1 MRVCGRNVFNELKSD
16 PQKIKKIYL
25 SKNVDNEIY
34 AFVKENKILFEVM
47 DTFKLDRL
55 VQGVHQGIVMEVNDF
70 EYSSLE
76 ELLSFDKLIILD
88 HLQDPHNFGAIIR
101 TAEALGVKGIIIPKN
116 RSVSINETVMKVSAG
131 ALNYVKICMESNLV
145 NVMEK
150 LKKLNY
156 FIYGTD
162 MIGKNYYD
170 VDYANKTVLVIGSE
184 GEGIS
189 DLVKK
194 SCDEIVT
201 IPMVGNINSLNASV
215 ATAIV
220 LSEIVRK

>member
-1 MRVCGRNVFNELKSD
+1 MRIFGRNVFNELKSD
-16 PQKIKKIYL
+16 PSKIKKIYL
-25 SKNVDNEIY
+25 SKNVDNEVY

-47 DTFKLDRL
+47 DTFKLDKL
-55 VQGVHQGIVMEVNDF
+55 VKGVHQGIVMEVNDF
-70 EYSSLE
+70 EYANLE
-76 ELLSFDKLIILD
+76 DLLGFDKLIILD

-145 NVMEK
+145 NVIDK
-150 LKKLNY
+150 LKGLNY

-162 MIGKNYYD
+162 MVGKNYYD
-170 VDYANKTVLVIGSE
+170 VSYANKTVLVIGSE
-184 GEGIS
+184 GDGIS

-194 SCDEIVT
+194 NCDEIVT

>member
-16 PQKIKKIYL
+16 PSKIKKIYL
-25 SKNVDNEIY
+25 SKNVDNEVY
-34 AFVKENKILFEVM
+34 TFVKENKILFEVM
-47 DTFKLDRL
+47 DTFKLDKL
-55 VQGVHQGIVMEVNDF
+55 VKGVHQGIVMEVNDF
-70 EYSSLE
+70 EYANLAD
-76 ELLSFDKLIILD
+76 LINFDKLIILD

-145 NVMEK
+145 NVIDK
-150 LKKLNY
+150 LKSLNY

-162 MIGKNYYD
+162 MAGKDYHE
-170 VDYANKTVLVIGSE
+170 VSYANKTVLVIGSE
-184 GEGIS
+184 GDGIS

-194 SCDEIVT
+194 NCDEIVT

-215 ATAIV
+215 ATAII

>member
-1 MRVCGRNVFNELKSD
+1 MRVFGRNVFNELKSD
-16 PQKIKKIYL
+16 PSKIKKIYL
-25 SKNVDNEIY
+25 SKNVDNEVY

-47 DTFKLDRL
+47 DTFKLDKL
-55 VQGVHQGIVMEVNDF
+55 VKGVHQGIVMEVNDF
-70 EYSSLE
+70 EYANLE
-76 ELLSFDKLIILD
+76 DLLGFDKLIILD

-145 NVMEK
+145 NVIDK
-150 LKKLNY
+150 LKGLNY

-162 MIGKNYYD
+162 MVGKNYYD
-170 VDYANKTVLVIGSE
+170 VSYADKTVLVIGSE
-184 GEGIS
+184 GDGIS

-194 SCDEIVT
+194 NCDEIVT